1 MRQIHPFVYLFS
13 VGHLATDWAQGAIP
27 ALLPYFI
34 SNYGLSYR
42 AAASLVFANV
52 IVSSLLQPLSGY
64 YSDKMSRSWFIA
76 LGPILAGLSITL
88 IGFSSSYWMIFAA
101 AMFCGIGSALFH
113 PEAALMVNRIGG
125 KRKGQAIA
133 TFSVGGNLG
142 FAIGPI
148 AAGVCAY
155 TLGIHSLLLFGVVNL
170 SLGTVIFWKLSA
182 AQRLAQQYAQEE
194 IIARVEVE
202 RQNDWRSFGKL
213 SLTMLARS
221 LSFTLSNTFVPIF
234 WVTVLH
240 TSAQEGTRALSI
252 LFTIG
257 AGVTYLGGLLSDR
270 LGNVRVLRLAFLVM
284 VPTMFLLIR
293 AIDVWWATALLIPA
307 AFAIFLPFSPIVVLG
322 QTYLARN
329 AGFASGV
336 TLGLSTT
343 IGGLFA
349 PLVGWAAD
357 LWGVT
362 TALQILWI
370 AGLLGVIASF
380 SLSAQEEKTAM

>member
-1 MRQIHPFVYLFS
+1 
-13 VGHLATDWAQGAIP
+13 
-27 ALLPYFI
+27 
-34 SNYGLSYR
+34 
-42 AAASLVFANV
+42 
-52 IVSSLLQPLSGY
+52 
-64 YSDKMSRSWFIA
+64 MSRSWFIA

>member
-221 LSFTLSNTFVPIF
+221 LSFTLSNT
-234 WVTVLH
+234 
-240 TSAQEGTRALSI
+240 
-252 LFTIG
+252 LF
-257 AGVTYLGGLLSDR
+257 
-270 LGNVRVLRLAFLVM
+270 
-284 VPTMFLLIR
+284 P
-293 AIDVWWATALLIPA
+293 
-307 AFAIFLPFSPIVVLG
+307 
-322 QTYLARN
+322 
-329 AGFASGV
+329 
-336 TLGLSTT
+336 
-343 IGGLFA
+343 
-349 PLVGWAAD
+349 
-357 LWGVT
+357 
-362 TALQILWI
+362 
-370 AGLLGVIASF
+370 SF
-380 SLSAQEEKTAM
+380 G